1 MKKKYVAL
9 LIVIAALVFSASI
22 GGTLAYF
29 STYTTAM
36 GGYPVA
42 LDNNPTPEEWYSKDG
57 LKHLIIENTG
67 DGPIFVRAKA
77 VVTDGVGATPNYQES
92 ANWTGENLGGPDGAG
107 YYYYSK
113 ALEGKDAETEAEK
126 KTSELKIT
134 ISFPTQPKIEGK
146 TKYEIGDEMNVLVLF
161 ESVPAMYKVD
171 GTEDFALAWTT
182 GPVTVVK

>member
-22 GGTLAYF
+22 GGALAYF

-57 LKHLIIENTG
+57 LKHLTIKNTG

-77 VVTDGVGATPNYQES
+77 VVTDGVTPEYQES
-92 ANWTGENLGGPDGAG
+92 ANWTVNNLSGADDGAG
-107 YYYYSK
+107 YYYYGK
-113 ALEGKDAETEAEK
+113 ALEGKNAETEAEK
-126 KTSELKIT
+126 ITSELLIKIT
-134 ISFPTQPKIEGK
+134 FPTQPKIEGK

-161 ESVPAMYKVD
+161 ESVPAMYKAD
-171 GTEDFALAWTT
+171 GTEDFELAWTT